1 MILHQLANEKETK
14 MCDNDQCVSPNC
26 DCDPCVCTE
35 DDPCHHCVGA
45 PE

>member
-1 MILHQLANEKETK
+1 
-14 MCDNDQCVSPNC
+14 MCDNEQCVSPEC

-35 DDPCHHCVGA
+35 EDLCYHCVST

>member
-1 MILHQLANEKETK
+1 MACTNE
-14 MCDNDQCVSPNC
+14 QCVNPLC

-35 DDPCHHCVGA
+35 EDPCYHCIGA

>member
-1 MILHQLANEKETK
+1 
-14 MCDNDQCVSPNC
+14 MCDNDQCVNPEC

-35 DDPCHHCVGA
+35 EDPCVHCVSV